1 MSFKEM
7 GGVISSLP
15 KEGISYMQVVL
26 VAAY

>member
-1 MSFKEM
+1 MLFKDS

-15 KEGISYMQVVL
+15 KEAISHVQVVL